1 MTKKL
6 NYPIPEL
13 LAPAGSLEKLKTAVL
28 YGASAVYLG
37 GQKYGLR
44 AAADNFNRDQLL
56 KAVEFAHARNA
67 KVHVVLNAFLHDSD
81 FVGLSQ
87 YATDLKY
94 IGVDSVIVSD
104 LGVINTVIQANG
116 PEVHL
121 STQASCLNAS
131 AAKLWKAMGV
141 SRVVLGREASLA
153 DAAAIK
159 QASGLEV
166 EMFVHGSMCMS
177 YSGHCVISNYT
188 QGRDSNRGGCAHS
201 CRHEYRIA
209 MDADNVTA
217 EKKAFFMSSKDL
229 EGLRQLQGYVAAGV
243 DSLKIEGRMKSVH
256 YAGTVSKV
264 YAEALNYYS
273 EHGDFLSDR
282 LEEWSKELRK
292 VHHRSYTEAS
302 LEHPA
307 DASSIHDGL
316 DGEGESNVAGPI
328 VAVTSDSMIIEVRRK
343 FHLGEELEMVPFVGP
358 VQKFRAQELRTL
370 SGAPLEETKPG
381 SLVKLAKVNGAAEH
395 VLVRSTGL

>member
-1 MTKKL
+1 MENKAKFS
-6 NYPIPEL
+6 IPEL

-44 AAADNFNRDQLL
+44 AAADNFTRDEMIQ
-56 KAVEFAHARNA
+56 AVNFAHAHGA

-81 FVGLSQ
+81 LIGLPE
-87 YATDLKY
+87 YASDLKG
-94 IGVDSVIVSD
+94 IGVDAVIVSD
-104 LGVINTVIQANG
+104 LGVIDLVVNAGG

-141 SRVVLGREASLA
+141 SRVVLGREASLT

-159 QASGLEV
+159 AASGLEV
-166 EMFVHGSMCMS
+166 EMFVHGSMCMA

-209 MDADNVTA
+209 MSKEEQ
-217 EKKAFFMSSKDL
+217 EKNAYFMSSKDL
-229 EGLRQLQGYVAAGV
+229 EGLRLLKGYVEAGV

-256 YAGTVSKV
+256 YAGTVAKV
-264 YAEALNYYS
+264 YAEALAHYAQ
-273 EHGDFLSDR
+273 HGNFLSNR
-282 LEEWSKELRK
+282 LEEWASELRK
-292 VHHRSYTEAS
+292 VHHRAYTEAS
-302 LEHPA
+302 LEQPA
-307 DASSIHDGL
+307 DATSIHNGR
-316 DGEGESNVAGPI
+316 DGEGVEAAVAGPI
-328 VAVTSDSMIIEVRRK
+328 VAVTSDSMIVEVRRK
-343 FHLGEELEMVPFVGP
+343 FRLGDELELVPFSGP
-358 VQKFRAQELRTL
+358 STIFKAEKL
-370 SGAPLEETKPG
+370 STINGTPIDETKPG
-381 SLVKLAKVNGAAEH
+381 SLVRLGLVAGADTH
-395 VLVRSTGL
+395 VLIRSSSL

>member
-1 MTKKL
+1 MTKKM

-44 AAADNFNRDQLL
+44 AAADNFTRDEMIQ
-56 KAVEFAHARNA
+56 AVNFAHAHAA

-81 FVGLSQ
+81 FAGLSE
-87 YATDLKY
+87 YAADLKA

-104 LGVINTVIQANG
+104 LGVIQTVLDAGG

-141 SRVVLGREASLA
+141 SRVVLGREASLE
-153 DAAAIK
+153 DAKAIK

-166 EMFVHGSMCMS
+166 EMFVHGSMCMAF
-177 YSGHCVISNYT
+177 SGHCVISNYT

-201 CRHEYRIA
+201 CRHEYRIG
-209 MDADNVTA
+209 MSKEDE
-217 EKKAFFMSSKDL
+217 EKNAFFMSSKDL
-229 EGLRQLQGYVAAGV
+229 EGLRQLKGYVDAGV

-264 YAEALNYYS
+264 YGEALAHYA
-273 EHGDFLSDR
+273 EHGNFLSDR
-282 LEEWSKELRK
+282 LEEWASELRK
-292 VHHRSYTEAS
+292 VHHRAYTEAS
-302 LEHPA
+302 LVSPA
-307 DASSIHDGL
+307 DSSSIHNGR
-316 DGEGESNVAGPI
+316 DGEGVEAAVAGPV
-328 VAVTSDSMIIEVRRK
+328 VAVTSDSMIVEVRRK
-343 FHLGEELEMVPFVGP
+343 FRLGDELELVPFSGP
-358 VQKFRAQELRTL
+358 SQFFKAEKLATVNGT
-370 SGAPLEETKPG
+370 PIDETKPG
-381 SLVKLAKVNGAAEH
+381 SLVRLARVPGAQMH
-395 VLVRSTGL
+395 VLIRSSNI

>member
-1 MTKKL
+1 MANKT
-6 NYPIPEL
+6 NFSIPEL

-44 AAADNFNRDQLL
+44 AAADNFTRDEMIQ
-56 KAVEFAHARNA
+56 AVNFAHSHGA

-81 FVGLSQ
+81 FEGLSE
-87 YATDLKY
+87 YAADLKL

-104 LGVINTVIQANG
+104 LGVIKTVIDAGG

-141 SRVVLGREASLA
+141 TRVVLGREASLE
-153 DAAAIK
+153 DAKAIK

-166 EMFVHGSMCMS
+166 EMFVHGSMCMAF
-177 YSGHCVISNYT
+177 SGHCVISNYT

-209 MDADNVTA
+209 LSKEQE
-217 EKKAFFMSSKDL
+217 EKNAFFMSSKDL
-229 EGLRQLQGYVAAGV
+229 EGLRLLKGYVDAGV

-256 YAGTVSKV
+256 YAGTVAKV
-264 YAEALNYYS
+264 YAEALAYYG
-273 EHGDFLSDR
+273 EHGNFLSDR
-282 LEEWSKELRK
+282 LEEWASELRK
-292 VHHRSYTEAS
+292 VHHRAYTEAS

-307 DASSIHDGL
+307 DATSIHNGR
-316 DGEGESNVAGPI
+316 DGEGVEAAVAGPI
-328 VAVTSDSMIIEVRRK
+328 VAVTNDSMIVEVRRK
-343 FHLGEELEMVPFVGP
+343 FRLGDELELVPFSGP
-358 VQKFRAQELRTL
+358 SQFFKADRITTV
-370 SGAPLEETKPG
+370 SGQPLLETKPG
-381 SLVKLAKVNGAAEH
+381 SLVRLGIVAGAKPH
-395 VLVRSTGL
+395 VLIRSQNL